1 VVASIS
7 VARTEIEC
15 TSAFTNRAD
24 EVYDDGE
31 LLMCLLQALHKALPG
46 PCLLGSISLSR
57 LLGLLCILLYDPR
70 EVNPADGREPLLL
83 VASVPA
89 TADTARQAEKGKEC
103 KLLVDL
109 RGTDYGLSANLRW
122 VVLVASLVDGL
133 KALHR
138 ELVQVHQHVPFLH
151 GALFF
156 SLELTLALFP

>member
-1 VVASIS
+1 
-7 VARTEIEC
+7 
-15 TSAFTNRAD
+15 
-24 EVYDDGE
+24 
-31 LLMCLLQALHKALPG
+31 MCLLQALHKALPG

-83 VASVPA
+83 VASV
-89 TADTARQAEKGKEC
+89 
-103 KLLVDL
+103 
-109 RGTDYGLSANLRW
+109 RW